1 VRSFLVEQGLIES
14 ELDTIIEETWADARQ
29 SLPALAR
36 IPSRFDRTLYRLERG
51 ELVVRTEPADGRSV
65 ADPNLGYAVIA
76 GALVVAAS
84 ILTFHDRPYELPVL
98 AVAAAFLLVYLVRRR
113 AS

>member
-14 ELDTIIEETWADARQ
+14 ELDTVVEETLADARQ
-29 SLPALAR
+29 SLPALTR
-36 IPSRFDRTLYRLERG
+36 IPARFDRTLYRLERG
-51 ELVVRTEPADGRSV
+51 EVVVRTEPVDDRRVG
-65 ADPNLGYAVIA
+65 DPYLGYAVVV

-84 ILTFHDRPYELPVL
+84 ILTFHARPYELPVL
-98 AVAAAFLLVYLVRRR
+98 AVAAAFFLVYLVRRR

>member
-1 VRSFLVEQGLIES
+1 
-14 ELDTIIEETWADARQ
+14 
-29 SLPALAR
+29 
-36 IPSRFDRTLYRLERG
+36 
-51 ELVVRTEPADGRSV
+51 V

-84 ILTFHDRPYELPVL
+84 ILTFHDRPYESPVL